1 MFTVEMDHDEIV
13 ITVLDDTGEN
23 DDLHVYLYDDCVFI
37 KQVDGDG
44 DFIKQVDSDGDF
56 ISVLQISPDMWG
68 ELMDAINSPE
78 GAFIKRKRIG
88 KD

>member
-23 DDLHVYLYDDCVFI
+23 DDLQVYLYDDCVFI
-37 KQVDGDG
+37 KQVDG
-44 DFIKQVDSDGDF
+44 DGDF

-78 GAFIKRKRIG
+78 GAFIKRKRIE